1 MILVLFYALNY
12 YVPYITILLIK
23 ITTIVFNY
31 CLNFCHI
38 IYYILYMYLNN
49 GYASTKSHILG
60 IIILATS
67 FQIESHI

>member
-1 MILVLFYALNY
+1 MVLVLFYALKY
-12 YVPYITILLIK
+12 YVPYITILLI
-23 ITTIVFNY
+23 TTTTTMFNY
-31 CLNFCHI
+31 FLNFCHI

-49 GYASTKSHILG
+49 GYSSTKSHILG